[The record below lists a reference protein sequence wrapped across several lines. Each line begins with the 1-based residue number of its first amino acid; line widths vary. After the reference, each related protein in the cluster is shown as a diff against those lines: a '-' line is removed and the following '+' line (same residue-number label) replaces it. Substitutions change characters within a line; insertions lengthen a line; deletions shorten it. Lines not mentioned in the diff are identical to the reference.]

1 MSFFDVGKQVNF
13 VEFLVTFAGGL
24 FLPEKS
30 SMIMVSIY
38 QVGILCLLWRCEGM
52 VKQKN
57 RKGGLSFLLREDRD
71 YEWEISTEK
80 HLWIGWHR
88 RNSWIK

>member
-38 QVGILCLLWRCEGM
+38 QVGTLCFY
-52 VKQKN
+52 
-57 RKGGLSFLLREDRD
+57 GGVRV
-71 YEWEISTEK
+71 W
-80 HLWIGWHR
+80 
-88 RNSWIK
+88 